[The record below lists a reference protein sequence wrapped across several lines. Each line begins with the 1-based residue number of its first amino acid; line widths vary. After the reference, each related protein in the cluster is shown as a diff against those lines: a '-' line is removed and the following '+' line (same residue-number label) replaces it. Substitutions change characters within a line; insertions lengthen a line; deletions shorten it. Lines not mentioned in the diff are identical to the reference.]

1 MGIVRQEW
9 DLSAAKKVETESAIG
24 ATQQSSQFDPS
35 KEIPTFKQGEEL
47 SQVLTGWPA
56 ASAAQ
61 MNLPVKPRLVTYRK
75 VKRVLD
81 VVAASIVILL
91 LAPLFIL
98 LILAVKLTSRGPVL
112 YVSKRVGLCGKVFN
126 FYKFRSMYLDADQ
139 KRVAL
144 EKANEKDGPIF
155 KMKHDPRITPI
166 GRLLRKFS
174 LDELPQFYNV
184 LRGDMS
190 LVGPRPPLVHEV
202 ERYSSFEQERLTI
215 RPGLTCYWQI
225 MGRSDLSFEE
235 WMILDHRYL
244 REMSLWTDM
253 KIMVKT
259 PLAVLLGKGA
269 Y

>member
-9 DLSAAKKVETESAIG
+9 ESAVAKKAVSEPLLG
-24 ATQQSSQFDPS
+24 ATQQSSQFNPDS
-35 KEIPTFKQGEEL
+35 QIPKLEEGEEL
-47 SQVLTGWPA
+47 SQVLAGWPST
-56 ASAAQ
+56 SAAQ
-61 MNLPVKPRLVTYRK
+61 MNLPVKPRLVAYRK

-91 LAPLFIL
+91 LSPLFLL
-98 LILAVKLTSRGPVL
+98 LILAVKLTSRGPIL
-112 YVSKRVGLCGKVFN
+112 YVSKRVGLCGKVFD
-126 FYKFRSMYLDADQ
+126 FYKFRSMYVDADQ

-144 EKANEKDGPIF
+144 EQANEKDGPIF
-155 KMKHDPRITPI
+155 KMKRDPRITPI
-166 GRLLRKFS
+166 GRFLRKFS

-184 LRGDMS
+184 LKGDMS